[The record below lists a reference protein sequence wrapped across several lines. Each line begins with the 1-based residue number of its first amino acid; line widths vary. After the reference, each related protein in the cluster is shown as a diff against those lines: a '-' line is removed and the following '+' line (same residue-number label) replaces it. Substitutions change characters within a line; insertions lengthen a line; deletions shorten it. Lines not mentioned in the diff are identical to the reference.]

1 MTREVNTILNQS
13 ARRWTW
19 RRWTLRYRVN
29 LIKIMSKQSK
39 LIIWLA
45 NALNVN
51 NLRVTVYL
59 PSWRQISFGVGKEYK
74 EQSSI
79 YVDAPDSDS
88 DIISIIWAVV
98 CYVHMS
104 MIGFLN
110 LNVLTTLCSLSC
122 ALSYCFMDKRCSF
135 SAPIITVTIYRPF
148 RVLCCCGTK
157 CFIQKTNFYSA
168 ASSFDMRIYSKT
180 SNIYSHKSIPVFVEN
195 FSN

>member
-88 DIISIIWAVV
+88 DIISIIWSSGVLRTYVNDWLSQSQCAHNVMFFVV
-98 CYVHMS
+98 C
-104 MIGFLN
+104 
-110 LNVLTTLCSLSC
+110 
-122 ALSYCFMDKRCSF
+122 
-135 SAPIITVTIYRPF
+135 PIILFHGQEMFIFSPHYHRHHLSPFQSTV
-148 RVLCCCGTK
+148 LLW
-157 CFIQKTNFYSA
+157 
-168 ASSFDMRIYSKT
+168 
-180 SNIYSHKSIPVFVEN
+180 H
-195 FSN
+195 